1 MNWRMRCLR
10 EGSSP
15 FVNTSQGDVIVV
27 AVILFEDVLTV
38 IAVWNDI
45 LLRIFSLLTDAYSG
59 E

>member
-1 MNWRMRCLR
+1 M
-10 EGSSP
+10 
-15 FVNTSQGDVIVV
+15 NTSQGDVIVV